1 MNVFL
6 TDPPT
11 MKQLLNITVVESE
24 NVTQEC
30 NVATGTHPL
39 TFFWK
44 NVKTGPVPKGKLLTI
59 IKIRRNESG
68 EYRCIANNTCGKESA
83 TMFINVK
90 CKIIL
95 MASF

>member
-1 MNVFL
+1 
-6 TDPPT
+6 
-11 MKQLLNITVVESE
+11 MKQLLNVTVVESE

-39 TFFWK
+39 IFFWK
-44 NVKTGPVPKGKLLTI
+44 NVKTGPVSKGKLLTI

-68 EYRCIANNTCGKESA
+68 EYRYIANNTCGKESA